1 MPTITKALTS
11 MTTWNGYDQNDHL
24 KYDYIFFSNGIVVPS
39 ETVTAVAVSLTF
51 TPYDRS
57 DNNISS
63 SLGSKTIT
71 NAYFSTSV
79 GNGYGLGSPSG
90 IQNTLSELSLLVYS
104 STYSGR
110 TIYIGGVYETISSYF
125 TNLSTPD
132 ADFDHCT
139 LSGTVDF
146 TTPSGTYTYTINT
159 IPSDAT
165 KIIAGSSRSSYT
177 AAEGTSFTWLCSKDG
192 YTSQK
197 KTVTM
202 PSANMTITVYLRTLN
217 GDFKW
222 GSSNP
227 SAIKVGSS
235 DSPRVYM
242 GNNLVWYKNTL
253 GTTEINNST
262 ITVKVTKFDN
272 HGISNDDGTTY
283 YLGSA
288 TTNVGKGASNINVI
302 SATGLLGATV
312 TASTSY
318 NMHTGVLTVTA
329 TSTNKQPVTVRISV
343 MRGV

>member
-1 MPTITKALTS
+1 MPTVTKALTS
-11 MTTWNGYDQNDHL
+11 MTIWDGYDGFDVL
-24 KYDYIFFSNGIVVPS
+24 KHDYIFFSNGIVVPS

-51 TPYDRS
+51 TPYDSS

-63 SLGSKTIT
+63 SLGNKTIT
-71 NAYFSTSV
+71 YAYFSTSV

-90 IQNTLSELSLLVYS
+90 IQNTLSELDLLLYS

-110 TIYIGGVYETISSYF
+110 TIYIGGVYETISSHF
-125 TNLSTPD
+125 EDLSTQE
-132 ADFDHCT
+132 AQFDHCT

-235 DSPRVYM
+235 DIHHVYV
-242 GNNLVWYKNTL
+242 GNDLIWYKNTL
-253 GTTEINNST
+253 GTTEINSST
-262 ITVKVTKFDN
+262 ITVKVTKLTSAGGN
-272 HGISNDDGTTY
+272 NLY
-283 YLGSA
+283 MGSK

-318 NMHTGVLTVTA
+318 NNTTGVLTVHA
-329 TSTNKQPVTVRISV
+329 TSTNSETVTVRISV
-343 MRGV
+343 IKGV

>member
-1 MPTITKALTS
+1 MPTVTKALTS
-11 MTTWNGYDQNDHL
+11 MTLWDGYDQNDHL

-51 TPYDRS
+51 TPYDSS

-63 SLGSKTIT
+63 FLGDKTIT
-71 NAYFSTSV
+71 YAYFSTSV
-79 GNGYGLGSPSG
+79 GDGYGLGSPSG
-90 IQNTLSELSLLVYS
+90 IQNQLLELIDLEYS

-110 TIYIGGVYETISSYF
+110 TIYIGGIYETISSHF
-125 TNLSTPD
+125 ENLSIQE
-132 ADFDHCT
+132 AQFAYCT
-139 LSGTVDF
+139 LSGTVTF
-146 TTPSGTYTYTINT
+146 TTGSATYTYTINT
-159 IPSDAT
+159 IPSNAT

-177 AAEGTSFTWLCSKDG
+177 AAAGTSFTWLCSKDG

-202 PSANMTITVYLRTLN
+202 PSGNTTITVYLRTLN

-235 DSPRVYM
+235 DIYHVYV
-242 GNNLVWYKNTL
+242 GNDLIWYKNTL
-253 GTTEINNST
+253 GTTEINSST
-262 ITVKVTKFDN
+262 ITVKVTKLTSAGGN
-272 HGISNDDGTTY
+272 NMYI
-283 YLGSA
+283 GST

-318 NMHTGVLTVTA
+318 NNTTGVLTVHA
-329 TSTNKQPVTVRISV
+329 TSTNSQTVTVRISV
-343 MRGV
+343 MKGV

>member
-1 MPTITKALTS
+1 MPTVTKALTS
-11 MTTWNGYDQNDHL
+11 MTIWDGYDGFDVL
-24 KYDYIFFSNGIVVPS
+24 KHDYIFFSKGIVVPS

-51 TPYDRS
+51 TPYDSS

-63 SLGSKTIT
+63 SLGNKTIT
-71 NAYFSTSV
+71 YAYFSTSV

-90 IQNTLSELSLLVYS
+90 IQNTLSELDLLLYS

-110 TIYIGGVYETISSYF
+110 TIYIGGVYETISSHF
-125 TNLSTPD
+125 DNLSTQD
-132 ADFDHCT
+132 AQFDHCT
-139 LSGTVDF
+139 LSGTVTF
-146 TTPSGTYTYTINT
+146 TTASANYTYTINT

-165 KIIAGSSRSSYT
+165 KIIAGTVRSSYT

-202 PSANMTITVYLRTLN
+202 PSGNTTITVYLRTLN
-217 GDFKW
+217 CDFKW
-222 GSSNP
+222 GSSDP

-235 DSPRVYM
+235 DSRRVYV
-242 GNNLVWYKNTL
+242 GNNLIWYKNTL
-253 GTTEINNST
+253 GTTEIDSST
-262 ITVKVTKFDN
+262 ITVKVRKLTSAGGN
-272 HGISNDDGTTY
+272 NMYI
-283 YLGSA
+283 GST

-318 NMHTGVLTVTA
+318 NNTTGVLTVHA
-329 TSTNKQPVTVRISV
+329 TSTNSQTVTVRISV
-343 MRGV
+343 MKGV

>member
-1 MPTITKALTS
+1 MPTVTKALTS
-11 MTTWNGYDQNDHL
+11 MTIWDGYDGFDVL
-24 KYDYIFFSNGIVVPS
+24 KHDYIFFSNGIVVPS

-51 TPYDRS
+51 TPYDSS

-63 SLGSKTIT
+63 SLGNKTIT
-71 NAYFSTSV
+71 YAYFSTSV

-90 IQNTLSELSLLVYS
+90 IQNTLSELDLLLYS

-110 TIYIGGVYETISSYF
+110 TIYIGDVYETISSHF
-125 TNLSTPD
+125 DNLSTQD
-132 ADFDHCT
+132 AQFDHCT
-139 LSGTVDF
+139 LSGTVTF
-146 TTPSGTYTYTINT
+146 TTGSATYTYTINT

-197 KTVTM
+197 RTEIM
-202 PSANMTITVYLRTLN
+202 PSSNMTITVYLRTLN
-217 GDFKW
+217 CDFKW

-235 DSPRVYM
+235 DSRRVYV
-242 GNNLVWYKNTL
+242 GNNLIWYKNGL
-253 GTTEINNST
+253 GTTEINSST
-262 ITVKVTKFDN
+262 ITVKVTKLTSAGMHDMY
-272 HGISNDDGTTY
+272 I
-283 YLGSA
+283 GSK

-318 NMHTGVLTVTA
+318 NNTTGVLTVNA
-329 TSTNKQPVTVRISV
+329 TSTNSEPVTVRISV
-343 MRGV
+343 MKGV

>member
-1 MPTITKALTS
+1 MPTVTKALTS
-11 MTTWNGYDQNDHL
+11 MTIWDGYDGFDVL
-24 KYDYIFFSNGIVVPS
+24 KHDYIFFSNGIVVPS
-39 ETVTAVAVSLTF
+39 ETITAVAVSLTF
-51 TPYDRS
+51 TPYDSS

-63 SLGSKTIT
+63 SLGNKTIT
-71 NAYFSTSV
+71 YAYFSTSV

-90 IQNTLSELSLLVYS
+90 IRNTLSELDLLLYS

-110 TIYIGGVYETISSYF
+110 TIYIGGVYETISSHF
-125 TNLSTPD
+125 DNLSTQD
-132 ADFDHCT
+132 AQFDHCT

-146 TTPSGTYTYTINT
+146 TTASATYTYTINT

-202 PSANMTITVYLRTLN
+202 PSGNTTITVYLRTLN
-217 GDFKW
+217 CDFKW

-242 GNNLVWYKNTL
+242 GNNFHV
-253 GTTEINNST
+253 
-262 ITVKVTKFDN
+262 
-272 HGISNDDGTTY
+272 
-283 YLGSA
+283 
-288 TTNVGKGASNINVI
+288 
-302 SATGLLGATV
+302 
-312 TASTSY
+312 
-318 NMHTGVLTVTA
+318 
-329 TSTNKQPVTVRISV
+329 
-343 MRGV
+343 

>member
-1 MPTITKALTS
+1 MPTVTKALTS
-11 MTTWNGYDQNDHL
+11 MTIWDGYDGFDVL
-24 KYDYIFFSNGIVVPS
+24 KHDYIFFSNGIVVPS

-51 TPYDRS
+51 TPYDSS

-63 SLGSKTIT
+63 SLGNKTIT
-71 NAYFSTSV
+71 SAYFSTSV

-90 IQNTLSELSLLVYS
+90 IQNTLSELDLLLYS

-110 TIYIGGVYETISSYF
+110 TIYIGGVYETISSHF
-125 TNLSTPD
+125 DNLSTQD
-132 ADFDHCT
+132 AQFDHCT
-139 LSGTVDF
+139 LSGTVTF
-146 TTPSGTYTYTINT
+146 TTGSATYTYTINT

-177 AAEGTSFTWLCSKDG
+177 ATEGTSFTWLCSKDG

-202 PSANMTITVYLRTLN
+202 PSGNTTITVYLRTLN
-217 GDFKW
+217 CDFKW
-222 GSSNP
+222 GSNDP

-235 DSPRVYM
+235 DIRRVYV
-242 GNNLVWYKNTL
+242 GNNLIWYKNGL
-253 GTTEINNST
+253 GTTEIDNST
-262 ITVKVTKFDN
+262 ITVKVTKLTSAGGN
-272 HGISNDDGTTY
+272 NMYI
-283 YLGSA
+283 GSK

-318 NMHTGVLTVTA
+318 NNTTGVLTVHA
-329 TSTNKQPVTVRISV
+329 TSTNSEPVMVRISV
-343 MRGV
+343 MKGV